1 MKPVDLARKLRRE
14 AAFEPAALDRGKA
27 VLMAAIR
34 QEVEPKRRPT
44 IVPQVPYE
52 DISAA
57 LSFLERAFVFREIPT
72 ARFVSADGV
81 LLHATVERGSSLIG
95 VGGEGQH
102 GAIRRMTSCVESA

>member
-34 QEVEPKRRPT
+34 QEVEPSRGPA

-52 DISAA
+52 DVTAA
-57 LSFLERAFVFREIPT
+57 LSVLERAFGVREIPT
-72 ARFVSADGV
+72 ARLVTARGGLDP
-81 LLHATVERGSSLIG
+81 ATPAF
-95 VGGEGQH
+95 GGGGTGLGPH
-102 GAIRRMTSCVESA
+102 G